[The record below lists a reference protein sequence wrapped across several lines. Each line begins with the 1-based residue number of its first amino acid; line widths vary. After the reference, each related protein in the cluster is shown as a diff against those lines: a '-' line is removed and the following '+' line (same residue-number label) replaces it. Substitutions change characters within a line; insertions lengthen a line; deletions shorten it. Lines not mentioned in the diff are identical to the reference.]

1 MKKIVLL
8 VIMSL
13 IVAAVLQAS
22 IFTKAEQ
29 YTNEINALLIA
40 IGTLIGTAI
49 GIWYQIRDH
58 KKKEAIKDD
67 LTKAAVPFIM
77 EAKDSPLTLLQKL
90 TDPPRVDL
98 VTDPKDSRNKI
109 VAAALLEKE
118 PKKAKKLGLKDLISA
133 GNFISSIYSTV
144 KPLVKK
150 IKG

>member
-40 IGTLIGTAI
+40 IGTVVGTAF

-58 KKKEAIKDD
+58 RKKDSLKDE
-67 LTKAAVPFIM
+67 LTKAALPMIM

-90 TDPPRVDL
+90 SEPPQVNM
-98 VTDPKDSRNKI
+98 VTDPNDAKNKL
-109 VAAALLEKE
+109 VAASLLQAE
-118 PKKAKKLGLKDLISA
+118 PAKTKKLGITDLITA
-133 GNFISSIYSTV
+133 GNFVSSIYSTV

>member
-8 VIMSL
+8 VIILL

-40 IGTLIGTAI
+40 IGALVGTAL
-49 GIWYQIRDH
+49 GVWYQIRDH
-58 KKKEAIKDD
+58 KKKDAIKDD

-90 TDPPRVDL
+90 ADPPRVDL

>member
-8 VIMSL
+8 VIMLL

-40 IGTLIGTAI
+40 IGTLVGTAI

-58 KKKEAIKDD
+58 RKKDSLKDE
-67 LTKAAVPFIM
+67 LTKAALPFIM

-118 PKKAKKLGLKDLISA
+118 PKKTKKLGLKDLISA

>member
-40 IGTLIGTAI
+40 IGTVVGTAF

-58 KKKEAIKDD
+58 RKKDSLKDE
-67 LTKAAVPFIM
+67 LTKAALPMIM

-98 VTDPKDSRNKI
+98 VADPKDSRNKI

-118 PKKAKKLGLKDLISA
+118 PKKAKKLGMKDLISA

>member
-8 VIMSL
+8 VIMLL

-40 IGTLIGTAI
+40 IGTLVGTAL
-49 GIWYQIRDH
+49 GVWYQIRDH
-58 KKKEAIKDD
+58 RKKDSLKDE